1 MNIFEA
7 YDNVK
12 NIGEKVCPPD
22 WGSLPRPKW
31 IRWYEDSKCWL
42 DNNGDRYLPSTGCD
56 DYEIWQPTYTNEEAF
71 YKLKHG
77 RTIQKEGHMPIR
89 KIPGGFIVYKE
100 GMPVPDTLLI
110 EMFLLPGEWTEV

>member
-1 MNIFEA
+1 MNIFQA
-7 YDNVK
+7 YDKVK
-12 NIGEKVCPPD
+12 NTGQKIY
-22 WGSLPRPKW
+22 RPKWEDIEW

-42 DNNGDRYLPSTGCD
+42 DSDGDRYFPDTYFD

-89 KIPGGFIVYKE
+89 KIPGGFIAYKE